1 MAKDQIVFIKE
12 GESVDILF
20 WDNKALSIGLPAK
33 VVLTVKDTVPGVKG
47 NSATNIFKPAT
58 LENDLKLKVPLF
70 IKKGDKIRIDTR
82 TGEYVERAN

>member
-1 MAKDQIVFIKE
+1 
-12 GESVDILF
+12 
-20 WDNKALSIGLPAK
+20 
-33 VVLTVKDTVPGVKG
+33 VKG

-58 LENDLKLKVPLF
+58 LENGLKLKVPLF